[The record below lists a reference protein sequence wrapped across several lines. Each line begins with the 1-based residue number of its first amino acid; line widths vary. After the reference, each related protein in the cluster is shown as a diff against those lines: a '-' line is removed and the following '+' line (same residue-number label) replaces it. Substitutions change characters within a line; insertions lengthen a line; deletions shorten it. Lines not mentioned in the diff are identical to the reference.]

1 MYAACRLARA
11 ELLRRLKASVA
22 RDRASSISR
31 GDSSARGSRDD
42 LGRNSQGT
50 YVVNGADVGNV
61 LAFCAPDPSLNVTK
75 LLKP

>member
-1 MYAACRLARA
+1 MA
-11 ELLRRLKASVA
+11 EREILKMKSRA
-22 RDRASSISR
+22 RDSF
-31 GDSSARGSRDD
+31 ARGSRDD

-50 YVVNGADVGNV
+50 YVVNVDRSENV